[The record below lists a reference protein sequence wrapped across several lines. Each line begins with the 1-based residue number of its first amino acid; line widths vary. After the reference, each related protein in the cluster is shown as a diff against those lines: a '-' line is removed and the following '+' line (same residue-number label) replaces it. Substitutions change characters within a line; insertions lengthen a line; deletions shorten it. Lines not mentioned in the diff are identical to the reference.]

1 MAKLPP
7 FEIIFTEQVYEHLEH
22 IDGKDFK
29 LIQEVILEQLSF
41 TPTHITRNRKP
52 LEPPAPLES
61 TWEIRFGVQNMLR
74 VFYDV
79 DLELRLVTILGIG
92 IKIGNRLLIA
102 GQEYEP

>member
-1 MAKLPP
+1 LL
-7 FEIIFTEQVYEHLEH
+7 FGIIFTEQVYDHLEH

-41 TPTHITRNRKP
+41 TPTRIIRNRKP

-61 TWEIRFGVQNMLR
+61 TWEIRFGSKNSLR

-79 DLELRLVTILGIG
+79 DLELRVVTIMG
-92 IKIGNRLLIA
+92 IGNRLLIA
-102 GQEYEP
+102 GQEYEL

>member
-61 TWEIRFGVQNMLR
+61 TWEIRFGSQNTQR

-79 DLELRLVTILGIG
+79 DLELRLVTIMGIG